1 MSVRLLVV
9 DHQPHERNQLE
20 LRLRAEPG
28 IELVAQWLNSSNTEN
43 MVEQHRPDVLL
54 LDLDLPADHAF
65 DTLNRVAAVAPRTR
79 TLGTCARVTDALIF
93 RVFEIGGHGVIAKR
107 SPHVILVDS
116 IRAVADGRYWVAPE
130 HAPVLIEALHVRTAS
145 QPTNAGQDPRRF
157 RLTPRELDIVAAVTM
172 GASNKEIAHQL
183 SVAECTVKHHLSSV
197 YTKLGVFSRVQLA
210 LFAIHHHLV
219 QVSESTQ
226 FLH

>member
-9 DHQPHERNQLE
+9 DHQPHERNRLE
-20 LRLRAEPG
+20 CRLRAQSG
-28 IELVAQWLNSSNTEN
+28 LELVAQWLNSSNTDN
-43 MVEQHRPDVLL
+43 MIEQHRPDVVL
-54 LDLDLPADHAF
+54 LDLDLPGDQAF
-65 DTLNRVAAVAPRTR
+65 ATLKGVAVIAPRTR

-93 RVFEIGGHGVIAKR
+93 SVFENGGHGVIAKG
-107 SPHVILVDS
+107 SPHLILVDA

-130 HAPVLIEALHVRTAS
+130 HAPVLIEALHVRTS
-145 QPTNAGQDPRRF
+145 SLPMHAGHEPRRY
-157 RLTPRELDIVAAVTM
+157 RLTPRELDIVAGVTM

-210 LFAIHHHLV
+210 LFAVHHHLV